1 MQGFSS
7 RTEDV
12 VHVDRDDAV
21 DVSVLAFVY
30 VDTAVCMS
38 WRSFLE
44 SSAGKHHALY
54 VLNLVHVLY
63 GVQLVKKYSRKQKA
77 PKTNHIVHKL
87 IQRHDAIY

>member
-1 MQGFSS
+1 MG
-7 RTEDV
+7 
-12 VHVDRDDAV
+12 
-21 DVSVLAFVY
+21 VY

-77 PKTNHIVHKL
+77 PKTNNIGTNSTDTWVLKA
-87 IQRHDAIY
+87 RP